1 MRYSQSQC
9 HQHGGCPRQEL
20 VGSASSTAHN
30 MTLSLRPLQP
40 VPEIHHLHPCFNQLF
55 FILIPQRGSA
65 IAIGCITF
73 SAT

>member
-1 MRYSQSQC
+1 MQYSEFQSRQY
-9 HQHGGCPRQEL
+9 GGCPRQEL

-30 MTLSLRPLQP
+30 MTLSLRPLEAVP
-40 VPEIHHLHPCFNQLF
+40 VFQDLHP
-55 FILIPQRGSA
+55 IRMPQRGST